1 MNSFP
6 NNFLLFSHNFYPDST
21 TFIVSNVSFMLKLI
35 LWANS
40 LQIYYV
46 FKFYFGAIGT
56 KF

>member
-1 MNSFP
+1 MNTFP
-6 NNFLLFSHNFYPDST
+6 NNFILFSHNFYPDST
-21 TFIVSNVSFMLKLI
+21 VSNVSFMLKLT